1 MLDNFHKSIFWIV
14 RVSVLHDFCRAWFWT
29 TEGRTWSVHPN
40 VSKVSLH
47 AVALS
52 SCKATV
58 SAVRPAATESGQLSL
73 RGSQT
78 LAAPMETSLLS
89 HQLLSCSLFLISQ
102 EAPRGR
108 CLDCHRSISLS
119 SHTVFNSHKLF
130 FFLSSLS
137 TFFSVLKFLSTLSL
151 SLSFSLYFQI
161 YSSRGWF
168 VYTPGQLIWFPFSIC
183 ETAAIPK
190 RPKFVDWAFH
200 IRVHYFDWAPRIITS
215 Y

>member
-1 MLDNFHKSIFWIV
+1 MLDNFHKYIFWIV
-14 RVSVLHDFCRAWFWT
+14 RVSVLHDFCRAWFRT
-29 TEGRTWSVHPN
+29 TKGRTWSVHQN
-40 VSKVSLH
+40 VSLH
-47 AVALS
+47 AVALF

-58 SAVRPAATESGQLSL
+58 SAVQPAATESGQLSL

-130 FFLSSLS
+130 FVLPVNI
-137 TFFSVLKFLSTLSL
+137 FSVLNFLSTLSFSL
-151 SLSFSLYFQI
+151 SLSLYFQI
-161 YSSRGWF
+161 CSSRGWF
-168 VYTPGQLIWFPFSIC
+168 VYTPGQLIWFPFSFC

-190 RPKFVDWAFH
+190 RPKFVD
-200 IRVHYFDWAPRIITS
+200 
-215 Y
+215 

>member
-14 RVSVLHDFCRAWFWT
+14 RVSVLHDFCRAWFRT
-29 TEGRTWSVHPN
+29 TEGRTWSVHQN

-119 SHTVFNSHKLF
+119 SHTVFNSHKF
-130 FFLSSLS
+130 FFCPPCQHVFCIEILQH
-137 TFFSVLKFLSTLSL
+137 FIILSL
-151 SLSFSLYFQI
+151 SLSVSKPTVVEVGL
-161 YSSRGWF
+161 
-168 VYTPGQLIWFPFSIC
+168 SIHL
-183 ETAAIPK
+183 
-190 RPKFVDWAFH
+190 V
-200 IRVHYFDWAPRIITS
+200 S
-215 Y
+215 